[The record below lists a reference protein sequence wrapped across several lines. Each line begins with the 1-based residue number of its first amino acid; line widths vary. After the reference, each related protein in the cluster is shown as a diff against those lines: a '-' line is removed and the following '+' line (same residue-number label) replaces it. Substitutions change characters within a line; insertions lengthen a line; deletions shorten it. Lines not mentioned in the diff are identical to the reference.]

1 MTERQKRFCQL
12 FAADPDATAA
22 AIGAGYSAKT
32 ARSIGSENLTKPDI
46 RAYLEELQ
54 QLGTDSRIAT
64 IEEVQQ
70 FWTETMRDKSLPL
83 RDRLKASEL
92 HAKATGAFLH
102 IQTGDNTASGE
113 VDGEDVVFYLP
124 TNGRPI
130 PSSLNEIVDGK
141 QKSRA

>member
-22 AIGAGYSAKT
+22 AIGAGYSVRT

-46 RAYLEELQ
+46 QAYIEELQ
-54 QLGTDSRIAT
+54 QPGTNSRIAS
-64 IEEVQQ
+64 IAEVQQ

-102 IQTGDNTASGE
+102 IPSGDNTTSGE
-113 VDGEDVVFYLP
+113 VDGEDVVFYIP
-124 TNGRPI
+124 YNGR
-130 PSSLNEIVDGK
+130 SVTTS
-141 QKSRA
+141 